1 MKTLKISASALIVLS
16 LAACSNN
23 TPTSYEGK
31 VKRETISIAPKY
43 AGRITKIFVHE
54 GDVANAGDTLAIID
68 IPEVEAKKMQAEG
81 ALYAATWQHKM
92 ATTGATKE
100 QREQVDAAYQAA
112 KDQFNLAEKSLTR
125 VRNLYNDSLVSAQSF
140 DEALTK
146 FQMAKAQLDA
156 ATAKKQEVFGGIRA
170 EQVQMALGQKKQAE
184 GAVREA
190 LVVMAERFVI
200 APKRMSIETVA
211 LHEGELALPGYNF
224 VIGYDFESTW
234 IRLTLGESAIA
245 SFEKG
250 KTYDIKTT
258 FGKQTFKSKLAAIN
272 EMAKYGTRTSSYP
285 NHQPG
290 ETVYEL
296 KFVPENPSEVQNL
309 FTNISVQV
317 KP

>member
-1 MKTLKISASALIVLS
+1 
-16 LAACSNN
+16 
-23 TPTSYEGK
+23 
-31 VKRETISIAPKY
+31 
-43 AGRITKIFVHE
+43 
-54 GDVANAGDTLAIID
+54 
-68 IPEVEAKKMQAEG
+68 
-81 ALYAATWQHKM
+81 M

-125 VRNLYNDSLVSAQSF
+125 VRNLYNDSLVSTQSF

-156 ATAKKQEVFGGIRA
+156 ATAKKQEVFGGIRD

-190 LVVMAERFVI
+190 SVVMAERFVI
-200 APKRMSIETVA
+200 APKRMTIETIA

-234 IRLTLGESAIA
+234 VRLTLGESAIA

-258 FGKQTFKSKLAAIN
+258 FGNLTFNAKLAAIN

-296 KFVPENPSEVQNL
+296 KFVPANPTEVQNL
-309 FTNISVQV
+309 FTNISVKV